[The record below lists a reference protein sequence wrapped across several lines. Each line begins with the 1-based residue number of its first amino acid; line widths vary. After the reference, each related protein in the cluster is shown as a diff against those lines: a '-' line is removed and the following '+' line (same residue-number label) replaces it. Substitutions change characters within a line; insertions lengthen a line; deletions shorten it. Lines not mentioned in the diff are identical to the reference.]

1 MKKTNK
7 KKIREKT
14 ITENQNRMPSKVL
27 CWFGKHINTITYLAV
42 LIVLW
47 AYIGLNWEKCISM
60 QFFSQFDGNN
70 ILFLVGIILVVLP
83 LYDIEG
89 KGFKL
94 HRRGTRA
101 AMEQLQEI
109 DYKHQLDERK
119 TENENTRKR
128 ALDTADSGGKGE

>member
-7 KKIREKT
+7 KKIEKKPEQKVST
-14 ITENQNRMPSKVL
+14 APPKVL
-27 CWFGKHINTITYLAV
+27 CWLDRHINTIIYLAV

-47 AYIGLNWEKCISM
+47 GYIGLNWEKCISM

-94 HRRGTRA
+94 HRRGTKDT
-101 AMEQLQEI
+101 MEQLQKIEMN
-109 DYKHQLDERK
+109 HQLEERK
-119 TENENTRKR
+119 TETENTRKR
-128 ALDTADSGGKGE
+128 TLDTVDSGGKGE